1 MSILQFLRIIW
12 AHRMLILG
20 TTIATM
26 IGAVLAIL
34 LVPPNYVAHTRV
46 MLNTLKPN
54 PVTGAI
60 TPDASS
66 RTYIATQIE
75 LIKDYGVVGEAVE
88 SLGWASNPQFVA
100 QYNRAPNHEVV
111 DIRRWLSQRIIDHTE
126 VKALPGTNILE
137 ISYGASTPNES
148 KAMADALRN
157 AYLDSVLQNHR
168 KEATQTA
175 DWYTQQAAQE
185 QAALNAAQ
193 EAQSAYEKANGI
205 IMASDNT
212 DLDTARLRAL
222 SGQSSMSPVIP
233 QAAPALP
240 ASIELAQLDA
250 QIAQAAQN
258 LGPNHPQMIAMKARR
273 AVVAQVAAQDM
284 AAQRAMTAAAAGAG
298 AGALDRAVAQAE
310 SRVLAKRD
318 KIGRLN
324 QLAAEVNLRKEQY
337 GHSLE
342 RIATLRKEA
351 ALADTGV
358 SGLGDAATPQKP
370 KWPNIPLVLGGAFGL
385 GMALGVLASILV
397 ELFAWRVRGPEDL
410 GAALDVPTL
419 GCISTKVAPR
429 ATQKLAARKALP
441 RLGRK
446 RPATT

>member
-12 AHRMLILG
+12 AHRMLIVG
-20 TTIATM
+20 TTIATL

-88 SLGWASNPQFVA
+88 SLGWANNPQFVA

-137 ISYGASTPNES
+137 ISYGASTPNEA

-222 SGQSSMSPVIP
+222 SGQSSMTPVIP
-233 QAAPALP
+233 QATPALP

-273 AVVAQVAAQDM
+273 AVVAQVAAQDV
-284 AAQRAMTAAAAGAG
+284 AAQRAMTTAAAGAG

-310 SRVLAKRD
+310 ARVLAKRD

-337 GHSLE
+337 SHSLE

-410 GAALDVPTL
+410 SAALDVPTL

-429 ATQKLAARKALP
+429 PTQKIAARKALP